1 MASRIEHR
9 AEFVYGVTEV
19 FAAQSSE
26 PAVRARLSEIGGD
39 HAALLDYSAAPD
51 SVRFHLRQ
59 GVGADKLPSVVR
71 ALHHGDLFV
80 DRHESWTISE
90 GRYSGIAKAT
100 VSGLPGEITART
112 ELLSRGEGTL
122 LEITGEVKI
131 RIPLVGGKL
140 EGFVAEQVTHLLAR
154 EAEYSA
160 QWLAENS

>member
-9 AEFVYGVTEV
+9 AEFGFGVSEV

-26 PAVRARLSEIGGD
+26 PAVRARLSEIGGE
-39 HAALLDYSAAPD
+39 HAALLDYSAAGD
-51 SVRFHLRQ
+51 RVRFHLRQ
-59 GVGADKLPSVVR
+59 GVGAEKLPSVVR
-71 ALHHGDLFV
+71 SLHRGDLFV
-80 DRHESWTISE
+80 DRHESWTIIE
-90 GRYSGIAKAT
+90 GRYSGIAQAT
-100 VSGLPGEITART
+100 VSGIPGEITAHT
-112 ELLSRGEGTL
+112 ELRSRGEGTL
-122 LEITGEVKI
+122 LEITGEVRI